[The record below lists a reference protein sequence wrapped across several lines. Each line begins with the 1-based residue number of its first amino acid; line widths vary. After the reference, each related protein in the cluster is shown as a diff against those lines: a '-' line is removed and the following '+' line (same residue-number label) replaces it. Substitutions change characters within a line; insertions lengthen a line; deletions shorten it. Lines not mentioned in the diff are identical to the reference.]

1 MINFFNFFK
10 RKDKYL
16 VLDFGQSSIK
26 GLILEKEEKAIVIK
40 KFGAEEIKKFGVFTA
55 RDFESD
61 IVKEAAKKTFR
72 DLSSFNKTPDLT
84 SIVGGFPE
92 ILKTEVFDLSFQR
105 KKAEK
110 KIGKAE
116 EEEIYQS
123 ILNQEN
129 NFLEKIQKKHQQTT
143 RVEIIKKKII
153 EKKISGYPVP
163 SLLGLRGKKL
173 NFKILIVFAFEKD
186 LKFLK
191 SILTSLGL
199 KKPLIFHEVEGL
211 IKLTKKK
218 NIENRIFVDIGG
230 RTTQIFVFKKGL
242 DSINEFPMG
251 GYDFTK
257 AITNNLKTTE
267 AEAENLKQRMTG
279 NQLTGSARK
288 EIEKIISPVIEDWG
302 KTFFKTLRGKNKSFI
317 ALPQKVSF
325 FGGGSLLP
333 QLRKIVE
340 KENFEIEGLDSNDI
354 PLRNKTKFVFSAREV
369 PTLLLA
375 FTQNNTFTF

>member
-61 IVKEAAKKTFR
+61 IVKEAAKKTLR